1 MISKLNMYDL
11 ISIEEL
17 KPYMLSEVNIQTTKL
32 LDNKKSQSNNFL
44 NKFHDVPKKLIQIN
58 YSKKYSKYNEPTNI
72 YTTDQFKDKLFWCF
86 YKILNNLEDK
96 DLQEINGFEVEKK
109 FKFNT
114 VEKLKENRILLKNQ
128 KIKRLLVEDDLVN
141 NNKITLKT
149 FECLCLI
156 YNINVILFKND
167 KLYTIFSHNSVS
179 ENDIK
184 NIVIDNFNLIE
195 LTYQNNY
202 NNFDVSILDNINQT
216 DLHEKL
222 SLLYFVNNLDKPIK
236 SITNYKLNDL
246 SNIALKLNI
255 DTKNLVKPTKQILY
269 NLILKNL

>member
-1 MISKLNMYDL
+1 MISKLNTHDL

-17 KPYMLSEVNIQTTKL
+17 KPYMLLEVNIQTTKL
-32 LDNKKSQSNNFL
+32 LDNNKSPSNN
-44 NKFHDVPKKLIQIN
+44 FHDVPKKLIQIN

-72 YTTDQFKDKLFWCF
+72 YNIDQFKDKLFWCF

-114 VEKLKENRILLKNQ
+114 VEKLKENRVLLKTQ
-128 KIKRLLVEDDLVN
+128 KIKRFSVEDELVN

-167 KLYTIFSHNSVS
+167 KLYTIFSYNNIS

-184 NIVIDNFNLIE
+184 NIVIDNYNVVE

-202 NNFDVSILDNINQT
+202 NNFDVTIVDNINQT